1 MTKLRGSHDR
11 RTVST
16 TRESCPLVH
25 STPRAFTATFNIY
38 QYNQYTVYIA
48 QTPTPIPH
56 GGEGGRGGY
65 TCSMQ
70 WSARACH
77 DNNYTFCWTAIIY
90 YIQDINAA
98 YIKFYHCDDYFYR
111 HHCCCWT
118 LAAAAPR
125 KEICVSWWLSVHVSC
140 CNLKINTKIYIPLI
154 LEYIIKTS
162 VNSYP
167 F

>member
-1 MTKLRGSHDR
+1 MIAGQSQPRGSH
-11 RTVST
+11 VIWYILH
-16 TRESCPLVH
+16 LVLLL
-25 STPRAFTATFNIY
+25 RLFTYINKAN
-38 QYNQYTVYIA
+38 IA

-56 GGEGGRGGY
+56 GGGGGRGGY

-125 KEICVSWWLSVHVSC
+125 KEICLSWLSVHVSC
-140 CNLKINTKIYIPLI
+140 CHLKINRKIYIPLI
-154 LEYIIKTS
+154 LQYSIS
-162 VNSYP
+162 
-167 F
+167 

>member
-1 MTKLRGSHDR
+1 MIAGQSRPRGSHVLWY
-11 RTVST
+11 TLH
-16 TRESCPLVH
+16 LVL
-25 STPRAFTATFNIY
+25 SLRLLTYINITNIY
-38 QYNQYTVYIA
+38 CIV

-56 GGEGGRGGY
+56 GGGGGRGGY

-125 KEICVSWWLSVHVSC
+125 KEICLSWWLSVHVSC